1 MKQMMTQTLKVKLL
15 IIFPCLLNEFYIISQ
30 DTFKDMVDKYVVN
43 ISLTDEEIRHIE
55 YSTRDQQSSN
65 LWWEYRKEK
74 LTASNFYIAAV
85 NKVEPSKKIK
95 SLFFSSVKTIFKETW
110 YC

>member
-1 MKQMMTQTLKVKLL
+1 
-15 IIFPCLLNEFYIISQ
+15 
-30 DTFKDMVDKYVVN
+30 MVDKYVANISLTDVS
-43 ISLTDEEIRHIE
+43 ISLTDEEIKDIE
-55 YSTRDQQSSN
+55 YSTRGQQSSN

-85 NKVEPSKKIK
+85 NKVEP
-95 SLFFSSVKTIFKETW
+95 IFNETW